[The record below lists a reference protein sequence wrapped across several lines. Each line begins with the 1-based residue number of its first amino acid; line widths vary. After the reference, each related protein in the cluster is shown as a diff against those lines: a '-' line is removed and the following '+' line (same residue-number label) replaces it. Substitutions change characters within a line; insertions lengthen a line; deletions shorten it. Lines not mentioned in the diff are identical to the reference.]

1 MGGYAYKGGQV
12 ERLTITPAQLEQ
24 VARLLGITAPEQVQ
38 GISLSITQPSPASGA
53 PQPPQPARTP

>member
-1 MGGYAYKGGQV
+1 MGGYVYKGGQV
-12 ERLTITPAQLEQ
+12 QRVTITAAQLEQ

-38 GISLSITQPSPASGA
+38 GISLSITQQPTAPGA